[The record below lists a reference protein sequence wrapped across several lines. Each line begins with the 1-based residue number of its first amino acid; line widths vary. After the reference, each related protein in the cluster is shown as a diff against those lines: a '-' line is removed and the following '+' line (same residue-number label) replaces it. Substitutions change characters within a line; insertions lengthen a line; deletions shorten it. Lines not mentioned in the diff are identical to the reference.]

1 VVRREALL
9 AVLPGEAEG
18 AYLGDTD
25 PSHNVANSGKNGRF
39 EVSAYEVL
47 SQCEARLKV
56 QV

>member
-1 VVRREALL
+1 MVRREALL

-25 PSHNVANSGKNGRF
+25 PSHNVANSGKNGRV